1 MSSSIH
7 YHPTNY
13 NLPEDWELRWSRSRN
28 LPYFYNRATSESRW
42 QAPEGVDPSVILAF
56 QKDYQNQHDK
66 QQQAESKD
74 ARGLDHGNP
83 DAPRS
88 IRVSH
93 LLVKHAESRRPSS
106 WREVTITRTKDAA
119 LERLEGFQAKIQS
132 GEAALGELAATE
144 SDCSSA
150 KKSGDLGFFE
160 RGQMQPSFEKA
171 SFALK
176 VGEMSGPIWT
186 DSGVHLIVRT
196 G

>member
-1 MSSSIH
+1 MRVKRPDQLFFPLFLYSKQMMYYDLFS
-7 YHPTNY
+7 PPN
-13 NLPEDWELRWSRSRN
+13 
-28 LPYFYNRATSESRW
+28 
-42 QAPEGVDPSVILAF
+42 
-56 QKDYQNQHDK
+56 QKK
-66 QQQAESKD
+66 A
-74 ARGLDHGNP
+74 
-83 DAPRS
+83 
-88 IRVSH
+88 
-93 LLVKHAESRRPSS
+93 
-106 WREVTITRTKDAA
+106 TITRTKDAA
-119 LERLEGFQAKIQS
+119 LERLEGFQVKIQS

-186 DSGVHLIVRT
+186 DSGVHLIIRT

>member
-1 MSSSIH
+1 MSSSVQ
-7 YHPTNY
+7 YNPTDY
-13 NLPEDWELRWSRSRN
+13 NLPKDWELRWSRSRS

-42 QAPEGVDPSVILAF
+42 QAPEGVDPGVIIAF
-56 QKDYQNQHDK
+56 QNQHEK
-66 QQQAESKD
+66 QQQAQSKD
-74 ARGLDHGNP
+74 AHADNNP

-106 WREVTITRTKDAA
+106 WREATITRSKDAA
-119 LERLEGFQAKIQS
+119 LERLEGFQSKIQS
-132 GEAALGELAATE
+132 GEAQLGELAATE

-160 RGQMQPSFEKA
+160 HGQMQPSFEKA